1 MGANNVIESTNKPLP
16 TEKAEYLPLDFELKG
31 QIWKDDEGV
40 ISVSVPGGR
49 NFGGIFSAKLETA
62 EINGRQI
69 AVSGSY
75 DADGLKRMEAFDG
88 LVKTS
93 YHRFLGSPA
102 TAMIDVL
109 AFGMG
114 RNRAIRW
121 AMEAKKTGKGPV
133 ASYYLSV

>member
-1 MGANNVIESTNKPLP
+1 MSNTVTF
-16 TEKAEYLPLDFELKG
+16 LPLGFEVKG

-62 EINGRQI
+62 EINGRQVAI
-69 AVSGSY
+69 SGSY

-93 YHRFLGSPA
+93 YHRFLSNPA
-102 TAMIDVL
+102 QHMIDTL
-109 AFGMG
+109 KFGNG
-114 RNRAIRW
+114 VERSIRW
-121 AMEAKKTGKGPV
+121 ASEAKKQGKGPV
-133 ASYYLSV
+133 ASYYLSI